1 LREPDVRRLIL
12 PLLATLAA
20 FVPLAVMLAGAV
32 PTAWQSA
39 IHLDVPDREGVPI
52 EIGFPAEAGDI
63 QADVRTGGLP
73 ITVANSAWLRGV
85 ETVSLLVAT
94 YNTSPTLVTARL
106 GAADGTCEFRAEGGE
121 VPNNGLLTLSAVH
134 CNPSVATHD
143 FMLWVRVSGEG
154 RVAVWTYLAT
164 TTVQGDQLDR
174 FLIPTPDGSA
184 AFAVRGEAEDVGLA
198 GVVRRVDLVAHFW
211 QRDAATI
218 WFWVLLFALC
228 GFGGAF
234 VLTRPTLTMWRV
246 PMGAAAVALSI
257 AGTWAVM
264 MPPLQGAD
272 EPDHLL
278 SYAEV
283 VGAPQVDVEL
293 PWLARRTHFE
303 RLRFRGDQRFRA
315 ADIDRPHDP
324 AWTGDIHSER
334 MDQRSAVAVKVWRV
348 MAAAGAR
355 SLPLP
360 DLLLAV
366 RALDALVF
374 AGVVG
379 LAAWIVWWAAS
390 GRIGLWSMVGLAIIP
405 TLPYF
410 ATMVSDWA
418 FVASW
423 SVLFAAGLIVLHHDG
438 PRASW
443 AGLTLGLAVAL
454 LFGTSISAFALIP
467 LVGIVFATRVIM
479 GDRADAR
486 GALVFWSG
494 VAVGALAAI
503 VLTRRLFEV
512 GFARYDA
519 AAGSSATLLG
529 QVNVVAAHVAES
541 PWVLFLPIA
550 ALALLEL
557 GVRRALASM
566 AWDPL
571 FRLFRLGALAVAGCA
586 AAVWVSSLVI
596 PWPHVA
602 LLESGTY
609 AHVIDYVVDV
619 MASVATVTRLRGLD
633 HLTFTSFMSGFGWI
647 DAILPTMVLALITA
661 ACVAALWASS
671 RGTDRQVAWFVT
683 MLVAVAATVTAA
695 AAAGFLMRRNLHGRY
710 ILTAGVAG
718 MAIIGAGA
726 GRWLASGPA
735 AWRAT
740 AVVMLALLHGISLAF
755 VLTRYL

>member
-1 LREPDVRRLIL
+1 MRRLFL
-12 PLLATLAA
+12 PVVATIALFA
-20 FVPLAVMLAGAV
+20 PLAVMLAGTV
-32 PTAWQSA
+32 PTAWQSP
-39 IHLDVPDREGVPI
+39 IHLDVEGREGVPI
-52 EIGFPAEAGDI
+52 EVGFPAAVPPADEAT
-63 QADVRTGGLP
+63 RTGGVPLTIP
-73 ITVANSAWLRGV
+73 NSTWLRGV
-85 ETVSLLVAT
+85 DTVSLLVAT
-94 YNTSPTLVTARL
+94 YNTTPTLVTARL
-106 GAADGTCEFRAEGGE
+106 GATDGACEFRAEGDGP
-121 VPNNGLLTLSAVH
+121 VPNNGLLVLTLVH
-134 CNPSVATHD
+134 CNPAPTTRD
-143 FMLWVRVSGEG
+143 FMLWVRVRGEG
-154 RVAVWTYLAT
+154 RVAVWTYPVSE
-164 TTVQGDQLDR
+164 TVLGDNVDR
-174 FLIPTPDGSA
+174 FLIATPDGVPA
-184 AFAVRGEAEDVGLA
+184 YAMRGEAEDVGQA
-198 GVVRRVDLVAHFW
+198 KSVRRVDLVAHFW
-211 QRDAATI
+211 QRDAPTI
-218 WFWVLLFALC
+218 WFWTVLFAA
-228 GFGGAF
+228 FAVGGMWA
-234 VLTRPTLTMWRV
+234 LATPTLWRV
-246 PMGAAAVALSI
+246 PVGAGAIALAI

-283 VGAPQVDVEL
+283 VGAPQVEDEL

-334 MDQRSAVAVKVWRV
+334 MDQRSAVAVRVWRV
-348 MAAAGAR
+348 MAAGGAR

-379 LAAWIVWWAAS
+379 LAAWFVWWAAG
-390 GRIGLWSMVGLAIIP
+390 GRIGLWSMIGLAIIP

-423 SVLFAAGLIVLHHDG
+423 SVLFAAGLLVLQHDG

-443 AGLTLGLAVAL
+443 AGLALGLAVAL

-467 LVGIVFATRVIM
+467 LVGIVFAVRVLM
-479 GDRADAR
+479 GDHEEAR
-486 GALVFWSG
+486 GVLVFWSG
-494 VAVGALAAI
+494 VAVGAMAAI
-503 VLTRRLFEV
+503 VLTRQLFKI

-519 AAGSSATLLG
+519 AAGSSANLLG
-529 QVNVVAAHVAES
+529 QVNSVAAHVAES
-541 PWVLFLPIA
+541 PWILFLPIA
-550 ALALLEL
+550 ALGSLEL
-557 GVRRALASM
+557 GVRRALGSM
-566 AWDPL
+566 AWTPL
-571 FRLFRLGALAVAGCA
+571 FRLLRLCALVVAGCA
-586 AAVWVSSLVI
+586 AAVWVSSIVI

-609 AHVIDYVVDV
+609 AHVGDYVMDV
-619 MASVATVTRLRGLD
+619 MTSVATITRLRGLD

-695 AAAGFLMRRNLHGRY
+695 ATAGFLMRRNLHGRY
-710 ILTAGVAG
+710 MLTAGVAG

-726 GRWLASGPA
+726 GRLLAAGPA
-735 AWRAT
+735 VWRT
-740 AVVMLALLHGISLAF
+740 VAVVALALLHGISLAF
-755 VLTRYL
+755 VITRYL